1 MGVEYRHFMVVD
13 DAHWRPQSD
22 TAARVEAVLR
32 EWSLIDGAGHTIDL
46 AASEENRSD
55 TSNSA
60 ASPGPGV
67 AIVYPGAT
75 GPAIETLAGPSLYAD
90 IAPDDRYLMRVTL
103 VIGDDFR
110 VQPGS
115 ESIYFEL
122 VSPPLA
128 NGVPIEGGDYDFNDR
143 LFAASYPSAEATSPP
158 VVIAHVEDGAK
169 SGVAWDPCLGYWRGG
184 LLLTFRKDLPAFS
197 EKLQALPAR
206 EFVAAISAALRGRLV
221 EIGEFY

>member
-13 DAHWRPQSD
+13 DADWRPQSD

-32 EWSLIDGAGHTIDL
+32 DWSLIDGAEHTIDFS
-46 AASEENRSD
+46 ASQEKRGGS
-55 TSNSA
+55 SNSA

-67 AIVYPGAT
+67 AVVYPGAT
-75 GPAIETLAGPSLYAD
+75 GAAIEVVAGPSLFAD
-90 IAPDDRYLMRVTL
+90 MASDDRYLMRATL

-110 VQPGS
+110 VQWS
-115 ESIYFEL
+115 SDSVYFEL

-128 NGVPIEGGDYDFNDR
+128 NGAPIEGEDVDFNDS
-143 LFAASYPSAEATSPP
+143 LFAASFPSEGASSPP
-158 VVIAHVEDGAK
+158 VVVAHIEDRAK
-169 SGVAWDPCLGYWRGG
+169 SSVAWDSCLGFWRGA
-184 LLLTFRKDLPAFS
+184 LLLTFGKDLPAFS
-197 EKLQALPAR
+197 EKVQALPAR